1 MQHFNGVKYEL
12 VGVWVAWYCVLYI
25 GEFECPMCLAF
36 TNRREKFAAVKSVVS
51 QFLADDVFSF
61 KLVVINVEDFFGLF
75 SVKELSTFFSRP
87 SEMRL

>member
-1 MQHFNGVKYEL
+1 MNWLEVYGWR
-12 VGVWVAWYCVLYI
+12 GTVLCI

-36 TNRREKFAAVKSVVS
+36 TNRRETLVVQSVVS

-75 SVKELSTFFSRP
+75 FC
-87 SEMRL
+87 

>member
-1 MQHFNGVKYEL
+1 M
-12 VGVWVAWYCVLYI
+12 VLYCAS
-25 GEFECPMCLAF
+25 GNLSVQCVSLLQTE
-36 TNRREKFAAVKSVVS
+36 TFAVVKSVVS

-75 SVKELSTFFSRP
+75 SVKELSTFFSRR

>member
-1 MQHFNGVKYEL
+1 MNWLECMGGV
-12 VGVWVAWYCVLYI
+12 VL

-36 TNRREKFAAVKSVVS
+36 TNRRETFAAVKSVVS

-75 SVKELSTFFSRP
+75 IFC
-87 SEMRL
+87 